1 MCITSVKPGS
11 IITLS
16 IDAKAFSERPTIVT
30 SHRASALRKRY
41 LVKKIHRFYV
51 ECVDLD
57 SNSNQMESFS
67 FNDLVVND
75 YENGD
80 PEYKTKESIRRQA
93 GYYAYG

>member
-1 MCITSVKPGS
+1 MCITNVKPGNM
-11 IITLS
+11 ITLS
-16 IDAKAFSERPTIVT
+16 LDVKSSSIRPSIVT
-30 SHRASALRKRY
+30 PHTTSALRKRY

-67 FNDLVVND
+67 FNDLVVNG